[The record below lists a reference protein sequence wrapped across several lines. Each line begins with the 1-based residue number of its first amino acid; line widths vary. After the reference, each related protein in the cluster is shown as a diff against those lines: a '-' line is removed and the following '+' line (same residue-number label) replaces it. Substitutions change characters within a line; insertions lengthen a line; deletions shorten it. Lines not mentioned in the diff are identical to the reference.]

1 MLSYKQWPHQFL
13 VYGKTPTKVD
23 WFWPFLL
30 SLVITCLKHT
40 LSQLG
45 VSIISEATHKNKKT
59 NEQNVSATA
68 PAKASSDEPTNKTTA
83 NSNSPT
89 DFQTNTQAVDHS
101 AQETP
106 STAEQPLSH
115 NSTEKEL
122 NVAAPPDFVNDFD
135 DPAIPLDV
143 LDSPNH
149 EHLTLREW
157 IQLREAQRQQRRA
170 AEKGLAAPETETDAE
185 NTASEGT
192 PSTKHQENLS
202 SPEVASLAEAQLE
215 KTDDSA
221 SKTARQLPP
230 TSVPTVTTPTAN
242 PTATTKP
249 SRDYSFDNIRA
260 VLIFLV
266 IFGHAIEYFRLVD
279 PVAEFIYVFIYLF
292 HMPVFI
298 FISGYFSKNLP
309 RGRETAVRNFLLP
322 YLLLNVVL
330 TLIMLAL
337 GKIDEFAILNPGW
350 TLWYLYCMFIWR
362 LLLPDLVR
370 IRHVLIV
377 SFLVAIL
384 SGFLTE
390 FGTYM
395 ALARTLGFL
404 PFFLAGYYCQPRHI
418 ERIRHFP
425 FRRVISLIV
434 AGVGLLTATLW
445 SVADLPPEILW
456 GDRAYDLIGIP
467 LWQSLLADI
476 LLAILSFAFIFVF
489 ITLAKN
495 HRRFYT
501 IWGQNTLAIYLL
513 HVYLVAPLVQAG
525 EQLAASRWGATGS
538 WFGTPALEFLLLLLG
553 SVLILWL
560 LSRPIVS
567 RGVAKGLDKVTGIV
581 MRRGQE

>member
-1 MLSYKQWPHQFL
+1 M
-13 VYGKTPTKVD
+13 
-23 WFWPFLL
+23 
-30 SLVITCLKHT
+30 
-40 LSQLG
+40 
-45 VSIISEATHKNKKT
+45 SIISEATHKNKKT
-59 NEQNVSATA
+59 NEAIDGGTDPTQTPGDKPVTVAVEFDGANVQETVSQINA
-68 PAKASSDEPTNKTTA
+68 
-83 NSNSPT
+83 PT
-89 DFQTNTQAVDHS
+89 D
-101 AQETP
+101 EELL
-106 STAEQPLSH
+106 AEEPP
-115 NSTEKEL
+115 KA
-122 NVAAPPDFVNDFD
+122 AAPPSFVNDFD

-143 LDSPNH
+143 LDSPAH

-157 IQLREAQRQQRRA
+157 IQLREAQRQQRRD
-170 AEKGLAAPETETDAE
+170 AEGEPVAPDPESSTETA
-185 NTASEGT
+185 ASEAEESLER
-192 PSTKHQENLS
+192 PESSS
-202 SPEVASLAEAQLE
+202 SPAKDAHQLE
-215 KTDDSA
+215 ETTD
-221 SKTARQLPP
+221 TATPNVPQQLPP
-230 TSVPTVTTPTAN
+230 ASAQTSAPPSAKPGATTATMAITTPAPPAKT
-242 PTATTKP
+242 
-249 SRDYSFDNIRA
+249 SRDFSFDNIRA

-298 FISGYFSKNLP
+298 FISGYFSKNLV

-370 IRHVLIV
+370 VRHVLIV
-377 SFLVAIL
+377 SLLVAIF

-395 ALARTLGFL
+395 AMARTLGFL
-404 PFFLAGYYCQPRHI
+404 PFFLAGYFCQPHHI
-418 ERIRHFP
+418 ARIRNFP
-425 FRRVISLIV
+425 FRRVISLV
-434 AGVGLLTATLW
+434 VGCVGLLTAALW

-476 LLAILSFAFIFVF
+476 FLCGLSFAFIFVF

-495 HRRFYT
+495 RRRFYT

-513 HVYLVAPLVQAG
+513 HVYLVAPLVDAG
-525 EQLAASRWGATGS
+525 DRLAASGFGSTGN
-538 WFGTPALEFLLLLLG
+538 WFGTPALEFLLLLVG

-560 LSRPIVS
+560 LSRPVVS
-567 RGVAKGLDKVTGIV
+567 RGVARVLDKVTGFV
-581 MRRGQE
+581 MKRGQE